1 MSMVTCVISHLLIAT
16 EALWWYFI
24 QVTGVPLLAVCGC
37 VRKSNLAVTV
47 MCVRLVGATVK
58 WKKQGGERLL
68 SLNRKVRGKVAD
80 CFRNIVAKRKKSFFG
95 VSQEE
100 FLKTEVE
107 EDEGLAAGEAF
118 FLQEEM
124 E

>member
-1 MSMVTCVISHLLIAT
+1 M
-16 EALWWYFI
+16 
-24 QVTGVPLLAVCGC
+24 
-37 VRKSNLAVTV
+37 
-47 MCVRLVGATVK
+47 
-58 WKKQGGERLL
+58 
-68 SLNRKVRGKVAD
+68 
-80 CFRNIVAKRKKSFFG
+80 AKRKKSFFG

>member
-1 MSMVTCVISHLLIAT
+1 M
-16 EALWWYFI
+16 
-24 QVTGVPLLAVCGC
+24 
-37 VRKSNLAVTV
+37 
-47 MCVRLVGATVK
+47 
-58 WKKQGGERLL
+58 L

-124 E
+124 EGGVCQQLETWKFSPRVQLTWKGNWKRGPAPCWEPAALLLSSGHPRAHKATWILLEKQPP

>member
-1 MSMVTCVISHLLIAT
+1 MTA
-16 EALWWYFI
+16 
-24 QVTGVPLLAVCGC
+24 
-37 VRKSNLAVTV
+37 
-47 MCVRLVGATVK
+47 MCVRLVSATVK

-68 SLNRKVRGKVAD
+68 SLNRKVRGKVAN
-80 CFRNIVAKRKKSFFG
+80 CFRHIVAKRKKSFFG

-118 FLQEEM
+118 FLQKEM